1 MALAVE
7 PTVPPSNLI
16 ASSLRMA
23 ALNHGSRHVAT
34 MVHQRA
40 YRIATMV
47 EYCDRLREAM
57 GEAKVSVAA
66 LAEHMNLS
74 YQAVKKV
81 LDGKTNA
88 FTASN
93 NDAAARFLKVSPSW
107 LATGRAPKRVSTAGP
122 ALEPSASTAE
132 AELSPR
138 ALSLARRFDGLTE
151 PSASATAY
159 ARLSNILDVY
169 EAEQREAAFQEQA
182 APAAT
187 PAPRSRPR
195 QASPSR

>member
-7 PTVPPSNLI
+7 ATVPPSNLI

-34 MVHQRA
+34 MVHARA

-47 EYCDRLREAM
+47 EYCDRLKEAM
-57 GEAKVSVAA
+57 TDEHVTVAA
-66 LAEHMNLS
+66 LAAHMNLS

-93 NDAAARFLKVSPSW
+93 NDIAARFLKVSPSW
-107 LATGRAPKRVSTAGP
+107 LATGRLPKRPAASTAAAEAGP
-122 ALEPSASTAE
+122 ASIE
-132 AELSPR
+132 AGLSPR
-138 ALSLARRFDGLTE
+138 ALSLAKRFDGLTE
-151 PSASATAY
+151 PAAAATAY

-169 EAEQREAAFQEQA
+169 EAEQREAAYQEPA
-182 APAAT
+182 APIAT
-187 PAPRSRPR
+187 PSPRNRPR
-195 QASPSR
+195 QTSPSR